1 VARPV
6 LSRPGSMGRGQALR
20 RTSRAA
26 WRWLREAAVR
36 IGETAVGLGVR
47 AARLAELVAY
57 RRQEL
62 VVVGLIALGV
72 LGGFAV
78 ETWRHRAPGVLEGL
92 EAERPRFPAP
102 APSPR
107 PRPAREPR
115 SARPRPA
122 GERRRAPPRDPAPPG
137 AGPLDL
143 NRATADDLIRL
154 PGIGPRLAARVL
166 AQRDARGGRF
176 DAAEDVLTVP
186 GIGARK
192 AAALHPLVRV
202 SPHAAGGVGQRDP
215 LEPWE
220 PPP

>member
-1 VARPV
+1 
-6 LSRPGSMGRGQALR
+6 MGRGQALR

-26 WRWLREAAVR
+26 WRWLGVVAVR
-36 IGETAVGLGVR
+36 IGETAVGLGAR
-47 AARLAELVAY
+47 AARLAELVTY

-72 LGGFAV
+72 LGGFAAQ
-78 ETWRHRAPGVLEGL
+78 TWRHRAPGVLERL

-107 PRPAREPR
+107 PGEPR

-122 GERRRAPPRDPAPPG
+122 GERRRAPPRDSSPPG
-137 AGPLDL
+137 AVPLDL
-143 NRATADDLIRL
+143 NRATADDLVRL
-154 PGIGPRLAARVL
+154 PGIGPRLAARIL

-176 DAAEDVLTVP
+176 DAAEDLLTVL

-192 AAALHPLVRV
+192 AAALHPRVRV